1 MINFIA
7 TRPVTPIPM
16 CCLRVF
22 VVKKINHPNSD
33 SKYVLGKVHL
43 YFFWRGGGGGE
54 GRGEGRDENIRA
66 LLAAFFF
73 FTDFR
78 APSTVF
84 LYSLHIKLS
93 AYVFATNMREHRE
106 E

>member
-16 CCLRVF
+16 CCLRFF
-22 VVKKINHPNSD
+22 VVEKIYHPNSD

-43 YFFWRGGGGGE
+43 YFFWRGGGG
-54 GRGEGRDENIRA
+54 RGEGRDENIRA
-66 LLAAFFF
+66 LLAGRFF

-84 LYSLHIKLS
+84 
-93 AYVFATNMREHRE
+93 F
-106 E
+106 